1 VIVIFLTYLAL
12 FILAMAVFAG
22 LDAYITSEDDIR
34 YRLQHELDEWSY
46 LSEETLNK
54 VDELIIQWKTRLR
67 TSES

>member
-1 VIVIFLTYLAL
+1 
-12 FILAMAVFAG
+12 MAVFAG